1 MACWTCVTMKLFS
14 GLHFEGPYSYQY
26 ISKHREFWIKV
37 SIFFQARY
45 IAICI
50 DEIKNELKQENIAI
64 KANAVN
70 KLFYVS
76 NIEELYRRVGFT
88 FLILSY
94 LCLQYWRYEPTILYC
109 QYLCFYNVIRNSL
122 IFVTVIFKSCS
133 SKPHRSNMICPNTSN
148 R

>member
-14 GLHFEGPYSYQY
+14 GLHFEGPYYRY

-94 LCLQYWRYEPTILYC
+94 LCLQYWRYEPTILYY

-133 SKPHRSNMICPNTSN
+133 GKPHRSNMICPNTSN